1 MRAEVVR
8 VEPMVVGTMM
18 RKIPVEA
25 LRLGMYVER
34 LDRHWLEIPTF
45 RRRITNKTQIEQLS
59 VYHVREVYINTA
71 KGSDLEE
78 GAVGVGAISRE
89 EARQPPPLPS
99 LDPYPLSQEIAHAE
113 RTYDRALSTLR
124 KALDDVLR
132 GEEPNIDPVE
142 EILDEMIHSVVR
154 NRDALSCLLS
164 LRAHNESIYQHCLR
178 VGILSLVFARYV
190 GYGREHTKA
199 LGMAALLHDLGEIQI
214 PSLYQRSTLPMND
227 KQYQI
232 LQRHVALGA
241 RKLQSKRGFPKLS
254 LMIML
259 QHHERVDGSGYPNGL
274 KGDAIL
280 DLAKILMIADTYDK
294 LTVRD
299 DQDEQLTPHAA
310 LAWMREWCG
319 NQLDSQML
327 EDFQQALGVYPVGS
341 LVKLSN
347 QCLGIVISLHHNAM
361 LMPIVWMAFDAY
373 QREIPQGEMIDLAHQ
388 LERGAIRIVAAV
400 NPLKLGIDLPGYIQ
414 RHHVMEQI
422 GEQRMMEFGDIEVF
436 PEALTPDPSPPET
449 LTSDAS
455 SPETLTSD
463 ASSPETLTSDVPPP
477 EVLPMESASLRSS
490 SPSTEVASPL
500 LSGRKQG
507 GD

>member
-8 VEPMVVGTMM
+8 VEPMAVGTMM

-78 GAVGVGAISRE
+78 GAGAVGVGAISRE
-89 EARQPPPLPS
+89 EVRPPLPPPS

-214 PSLYQRSTLPMND
+214 PALYQRSTLPMSD

-347 QCLGIVISLHHNAM
+347 QRLGIVISLHHNAM

-414 RHHVMEQI
+414 RHRVMEQI
-422 GEQRMMEFGDIEVF
+422 GEQRMMEFGDVEVF
-436 PEALTPDPSPPET
+436 SEALTSDASPPET

-455 SPETLTSD
+455 SRETMTSD
-463 ASSPETLTSDVPPP
+463 ASPPGVP
-477 EVLPMESASLRSS
+477 PMESAVLHPS
-490 SPSTEVASPL
+490 SPSTSPSSEVASPS